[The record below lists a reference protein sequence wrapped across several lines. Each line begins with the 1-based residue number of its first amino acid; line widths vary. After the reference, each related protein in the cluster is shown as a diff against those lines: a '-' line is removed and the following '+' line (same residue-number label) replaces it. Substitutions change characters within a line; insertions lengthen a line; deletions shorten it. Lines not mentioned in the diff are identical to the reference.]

1 MVVEAVGAQ
10 EVSMT
15 TLFSIPPSSGRRN
28 HGGLLTLLRCLVA
41 VVFIAAVATVVGCPR
56 LFAFMPMDADRA
68 LSAVDHIS
76 VGQDTV
82 ATTIEALQLLDAQGK
97 DGVVLWVGA
106 VEGRRARVLLAVAL
120 VRDDADPAAD
130 ESLVSRE
137 TRERMNHALSQ
148 SGLWLIAEVQ
158 SRTTPIGDSSP
169 NRHVAADSEGALVL
183 ILPTRSPDADPTKW
197 TAYRR
202 FNGASRSLSVGQMRK
217 LLKVDLESER

>member
-1 MVVEAVGAQ
+1 MLVEAVGAQ

-15 TLFSIPPSSGRRN
+15 TLFSTPPSSGRRN
-28 HGGLLTLLRCLVA
+28 RGVLRTLLRCFVA
-41 VVFIAAVATVVGCPR
+41 IVFIAGMATVVGCPH
-56 LFAFMPMDADRA
+56 LFAFMPADADQA
-68 LSAVDHIS
+68 LSAVDRIS
-76 VGQDTV
+76 VEQNTV
-82 ATTIEALQLLDAQGK
+82 DTTIEALQLLDARGQH
-97 DGVVLWVGA
+97 GVVLWVGA

-130 ESLVSRE
+130 QSLVSGE

-158 SRTTPIGDSSP
+158 SRTTAIGDSSP
-169 NRHVAADSEGALVL
+169 KRHVVADSEGALAL

-202 FNGASRSLSVGQMRK
+202 FNGKSRSLSVGQMRK
-217 LLKVDLESER
+217 LLKVDLESVR